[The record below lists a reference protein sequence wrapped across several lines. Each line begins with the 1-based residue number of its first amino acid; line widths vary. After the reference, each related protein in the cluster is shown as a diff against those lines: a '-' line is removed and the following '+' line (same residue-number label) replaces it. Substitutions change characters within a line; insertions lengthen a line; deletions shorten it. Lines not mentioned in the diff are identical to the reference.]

1 MNQILNDVLEKIRP
15 DKKEIEKIAN
25 ISKKLKDKAV
35 RENVEPLIV
44 GSVAKETNLKG
55 ADIDLFIKF
64 NKNIDL
70 KQEGLE
76 IARKILPDGKELYA
90 QHPYLRGEIEG
101 IGLDVVPCYIINDS
115 SNSISAV
122 DRTPFHT
129 KWVNDN
135 IQGKEDEVRL
145 AKQFLKGAGAYGAN
159 AAVGGFSGYLVEIL
173 IIKYG
178 NFKNLVKEISQ
189 WKPPV
194 IIQEIKGVPEAAM
207 MLQDPVDEKRNV
219 SAGVTLKG
227 LGAAILASKAFLN
240 KPTIDFFFPKNKIRK
255 AKGVVTTVSL
265 PHSGGSDETVLP
277 WLQKQ
282 GRKIYNAI
290 SDFEPIAWNA
300 NLNGKCFLVF
310 ETAIIELPKIV
321 PHKGPAPWEDGALDF
336 LQKYPDAS
344 LSGERLEI
352 GKPPRHTNIAGIIQ
366 ELLPDA
372 EVHSGLVDGAQ
383 PVQRVPWLD

>member
-15 DKKEIEKIAN
+15 DKKEKEKIAN

-178 NFKNLVKEISQ
+178 NFKNLIEEISQ

-194 IIQEIKGVPEAAM
+194 IIQKVEGVPEAAM

-227 LGAAILASKAFLN
+227 IGAAILASKAFLN
-240 KPTIDFFFPKNKIRK
+240 KPTIEFFFPKNKIRK
-255 AKGVVTTVSL
+255 AKGIVTTVVL

-300 NLNGKCFLVF
+300 NLTDKCFLVF
-310 ETAIIELPKIV
+310 ETAIVKLPEIV
-321 PHKGPAPWEDGALDF
+321 PHKGPAPWDDGALDF

-352 GKPPRHTNIAGIIQ
+352 GKPPRHSNISEIIQ
-366 ELLPDA
+366 ELIPDA
-372 EVHSGLVDGAQ
+372 KVSLGLVDGAQ

>member
-15 DKKEIEKIAN
+15 DKKEKEKIAN

-178 NFKNLVKEISQ
+178 NFKNLIEEISQ

-194 IIQEIKGVPEAAM
+194 IIQKVEGVPEASM

-227 LGAAILASKAFLN
+227 IGAAILASKAFLN
-240 KPTIDFFFPKNKIRK
+240 KPTIEFFFPKNKIRK
-255 AKGVVTTVSL
+255 AKGIVTTVVL

-300 NLNGKCFLVF
+300 NLTDKCFLVF
-310 ETAIIELPKIV
+310 ETAIVKLPEIV
-321 PHKGPAPWEDGALDF
+321 PHKGPAPWDDGALDF

-352 GKPPRHTNIAGIIQ
+352 GKPPRHSNISEIIQ
-366 ELLPDA
+366 ELIPDA
-372 EVHSGLVDGAQ
+372 KVSLGLVDGAQ

>member
-178 NFKNLVKEISQ
+178 NFKNLIEEISQ

-194 IIQEIKGVPEAAM
+194 IIQKVEGVPEAAM

-227 LGAAILASKAFLN
+227 IGAAILASKAFLN
-240 KPTIDFFFPKNKIRK
+240 KPTIEFFFPKNKIRK
-255 AKGVVTTVSL
+255 AKGIVTTVVL

-300 NLNGKCFLVF
+300 NLTDKCFLVF
-310 ETAIIELPKIV
+310 ETAIVKLPEIV
-321 PHKGPAPWEDGALDF
+321 PHKGPAPWDDGALDF

-352 GKPPRHTNIAGIIQ
+352 GKPPRHSNISEIIQ
-366 ELLPDA
+366 ELIPDA
-372 EVHSGLVDGAQ
+372 KVSLGLADGAQ

>member
-1 MNQILNDVLEKIRP
+1 MKEILNDVIEKIRP
-15 DKKEIEKIAN
+15 DKKEVEKITD
-25 ISKKLKDKAV
+25 ISKKLKDKV
-35 RENVEPLIV
+35 IRENVEPLIV
-44 GSVAKETNLKG
+44 GSVAKGTNLKG

-64 NKNIDL
+64 SKDIDL
-70 KQEGLE
+70 KEKGLE
-76 IARKILPDGKELYA
+76 IARKILPNGKELYA

-101 IGLDVVPCYIINDS
+101 IGLDVVPCYIISDS
-115 SNSISAV
+115 SKSISAV

-129 KWVNDN
+129 EWVNDN

-194 IIQEIKGVPEAAM
+194 IIQKVEGVPEAAM

-227 LGAAILASKAFLN
+227 MGAAILASKAFLD
-240 KPTIDFFFPKNKIRK
+240 KPAIEFFFPKNKIRK
-255 AKGVVTTVSL
+255 AKGIVTTVIL
-265 PHSGGSDETVLP
+265 PHSGGSNETVLP

-290 SDFEPIAWNA
+290 SDFEPIAWNV
-300 NLNGKCFLVF
+300 NLTDKCFLVF
-310 ETAIIELPKIV
+310 ETATIELPEIV
-321 PHKGPAPWEDGALDF
+321 PHKGPAPWDDGALEF

-344 LSGERLEI
+344 LSGDRLEI
-352 GKPPRHTNIAGIIQ
+352 GKPPRHSNISGIIR
-366 ELLPDA
+366 ELLPNA
-372 EVHSGLVDGAQ
+372 EIHSGLIEGAQ

>member
-178 NFKNLVKEISQ
+178 NFKNLIEEISQ

-194 IIQEIKGVPEAAM
+194 IIQKVEGVPEAAM

-227 LGAAILASKAFLN
+227 IGAAILASKAFLN
-240 KPTIDFFFPKNKIRK
+240 KPTIEFFFPKNKIRK
-255 AKGVVTTVSL
+255 AKGIVTTVVL

-300 NLNGKCFLVF
+300 NLTDKCFLVF
-310 ETAIIELPKIV
+310 ETAIVKLPEIV
-321 PHKGPAPWEDGALDF
+321 PHKGPAPWDDGALDF

-352 GKPPRHTNIAGIIQ
+352 GKPPRHSNISEIIQ
-366 ELLPDA
+366 ELIPDA
-372 EVHSGLVDGAQ
+372 KVSLGLVDGAQ

>member
-178 NFKNLVKEISQ
+178 NFKNLIEEISQ

-194 IIQEIKGVPEAAM
+194 IIQKVEGVPEAAM

-227 LGAAILASKAFLN
+227 IGAAILASKAFLN
-240 KPTIDFFFPKNKIRK
+240 KPTIEFFFPKNKIRK
-255 AKGVVTTVSL
+255 AKGIVTTVVL

-300 NLNGKCFLVF
+300 NLTDKCFLVF
-310 ETAIIELPKIV
+310 ETAIVKLPEIV
-321 PHKGPAPWEDGALDF
+321 PHKGPAPWDDGALDF

-352 GKPPRHTNIAGIIQ
+352 GKPPRHSNISEIIQ
-366 ELLPDA
+366 ELIPDA
-372 EVHSGLVDGAQ
+372 KVRPGLVDGAQ

>member
-1 MNQILNDVLEKIRP
+1 MKEILNEVLEKIRP

-70 KQEGLE
+70 KQKGLE

-178 NFKNLVKEISQ
+178 NFKNLIEEISQ

-194 IIQEIKGVPEAAM
+194 IIQKVEGVPEAAM

-227 LGAAILASKAFLN
+227 IGAAILASKAFLN
-240 KPTIDFFFPKNKIRK
+240 KPTIEFFFPIRY
-255 AKGVVTTVSL
+255 T
-265 PHSGGSDETVLP
+265 
-277 WLQKQ
+277 
-282 GRKIYNAI
+282 
-290 SDFEPIAWNA
+290 
-300 NLNGKCFLVF
+300 
-310 ETAIIELPKIV
+310 
-321 PHKGPAPWEDGALDF
+321 
-336 LQKYPDAS
+336 
-344 LSGERLEI
+344 
-352 GKPPRHTNIAGIIQ
+352 
-366 ELLPDA
+366 
-372 EVHSGLVDGAQ
+372 
-383 PVQRVPWLD
+383 

>member
-15 DKKEIEKIAN
+15 DKKEIGKIAN

-178 NFKNLVKEISQ
+178 NFKNLIEEISQ

-194 IIQEIKGVPEAAM
+194 IIQKVEGVPEAAM

-227 LGAAILASKAFLN
+227 IGAAILASKAFLN
-240 KPTIDFFFPKNKIRK
+240 KPTIEFFFPKNKIRK
-255 AKGVVTTVSL
+255 AKGIVTTVVL

-300 NLNGKCFLVF
+300 NLTDKCFLVF
-310 ETAIIELPKIV
+310 ETAIVKLPEIV
-321 PHKGPAPWEDGALDF
+321 PHKGPAPWDDGALDF

-352 GKPPRHTNIAGIIQ
+352 GKPPRHSNISEIIQ
-366 ELLPDA
+366 ELIPDA
-372 EVHSGLVDGAQ
+372 KVSLGLVDGAQ

>member
-1 MNQILNDVLEKIRP
+1 MKEILNEVLEKIRP

-44 GSVAKETNLKG
+44 GSVAKETTLKG

-70 KQEGLE
+70 KQKGLE

-101 IGLDVVPCYIINDS
+101 IGLDVVPCYIIYDS
-115 SNSISAV
+115 ANSISAV

-178 NFKNLVKEISQ
+178 NFKNLIEEISQ

-194 IIQEIKGVPEAAM
+194 IIQKEEGVPEAAM

-227 LGAAILASKAFLN
+227 IGAAILASKAFLN
-240 KPTIDFFFPKNKIRK
+240 KPTIEFFFPKNKIRK
-255 AKGVVTTVSL
+255 AKGIVTTVVL

-300 NLNGKCFLVF
+300 NLTDKCVLVF
-310 ETAIIELPKIV
+310 ETAIVKLREIV
-321 PHKGPAPWEDGALDF
+321 PHKGPAPWDDGALDF

-352 GKPPRHTNIAGIIQ
+352 GKPPRHSNISEIIQ
-366 ELLPDA
+366 ELIPDA
-372 EVHSGLVDGAQ
+372 KVSLGLVDGAQ

>member
-15 DKKEIEKIAN
+15 DKKEIEKIAD
-25 ISKKLKDKAV
+25 ISKKLKDKVV

-44 GSVAKETNLKG
+44 GSVAKGTNLKG

-64 NKNIDL
+64 SKDINL
-70 KQEGLE
+70 KEKGLE
-76 IARKILPDGKELYA
+76 VARKILPNGKELYA
-90 QHPYLRGEIEG
+90 QHPYIRGEIEG
-101 IGLDVVPCYIINDS
+101 IGLDIVPCYIINDS
-115 SNSISAV
+115 SKSISAV

-135 IQGKEDEVRL
+135 IQGKEDEVRI

-240 KPTIDFFFPKNKIRK
+240 KPTTDFFFPKNKIRK
-255 AKGVVTTVSL
+255 AKGIVTTVIL
-265 PHSGGSDETVLP
+265 PHSGGSNETVLP

-300 NLNGKCFLVF
+300 NLNDKCFLVF
-310 ETAIIELPKIV
+310 ETAIIELPEIV

-344 LSGERLEI
+344 LSSERLEI
-352 GKPPRHTNIAGIIQ
+352 GKPPRHSNIAGIIQ

>member
-15 DKKEIEKIAN
+15 DKKEKEKIAN

-70 KQEGLE
+70 KQKGLE

-178 NFKNLVKEISQ
+178 NFKNLIEEISQ

-194 IIQEIKGVPEAAM
+194 IIQKVEGVPEAAM

-227 LGAAILASKAFLN
+227 IGAAILASKAFLN
-240 KPTIDFFFPKNKIRK
+240 KPTIEFFFPKNKIRK
-255 AKGVVTTVSL
+255 AKGIVTTVVL

-300 NLNGKCFLVF
+300 NLTDKCFLVF
-310 ETAIIELPKIV
+310 ETAIVKLPEIV
-321 PHKGPAPWEDGALDF
+321 PHKGPAPWDDGALDF

-352 GKPPRHTNIAGIIQ
+352 GKPPRHSNISEIIQ
-366 ELLPDA
+366 ELIPDA
-372 EVHSGLVDGAQ
+372 KVSLGLVDGAQ

>member
-1 MNQILNDVLEKIRP
+1 MKEILNEVLEKIRP

-178 NFKNLVKEISQ
+178 NFKNLIEEISQ

-194 IIQEIKGVPEAAM
+194 IIQKVEGVPEAAM

-227 LGAAILASKAFLN
+227 IGAAILASKAFLN
-240 KPTIDFFFPKNKIRK
+240 KPTIEFFFPKNKIRK
-255 AKGVVTTVSL
+255 AKGIVTTVVL

-300 NLNGKCFLVF
+300 NLTDKCFLVF
-310 ETAIIELPKIV
+310 ETAIVKLPEIV
-321 PHKGPAPWEDGALDF
+321 PHKGPAPWDDGALDF

-352 GKPPRHTNIAGIIQ
+352 GKPPRHSNISEIIQ
-366 ELLPDA
+366 ELIPDA
-372 EVHSGLVDGAQ
+372 KVSLGLVDGAQ

>member
-1 MNQILNDVLEKIRP
+1 MKEILNEVLEKIRP

-70 KQEGLE
+70 KQKGLE

-178 NFKNLVKEISQ
+178 NFKNLIDEISQ

-194 IIQEIKGVPEAAM
+194 IIQKVEGVPEAAM

-227 LGAAILASKAFLN
+227 IGAAILASKAFLN
-240 KPTIDFFFPKNKIRK
+240 KPTIEFFFPKNKIRK
-255 AKGVVTTVSL
+255 AKGIVTTVVL

-300 NLNGKCFLVF
+300 NLTDKCFLVF
-310 ETAIIELPKIV
+310 ETAIVKLPEIV
-321 PHKGPAPWEDGALDF
+321 PHKGPAPWDDGALDF

-352 GKPPRHTNIAGIIQ
+352 GKPPRHSNISEIIQ
-366 ELLPDA
+366 ELIPDA
-372 EVHSGLVDGAQ
+372 KVSPGLVDGAQ

>member
-1 MNQILNDVLEKIRP
+1 MKEILTEVLEKIRP
-15 DKKEIEKIAN
+15 GENETIKIDKIYSI
-25 ISKKLKDKAV
+25 LKDKV
-35 RENVEPLIV
+35 TEQGLEPLIV
-44 GSVAKETNLKG
+44 GSIAKGTNLKG

-64 NKNIDL
+64 DETINL
-70 KQEGLE
+70 KEEGLKV
-76 IARKILPDGKELYA
+76 ARKILPDGKELYA

-101 IGLDVVPCYIINDS
+101 IGIDVVPCYTIKKS
-115 SNSISAV
+115 SKSISAV

-129 KWVNDN
+129 KWVNEN
-135 IQGKEDEVRL
+135 IAGREDEVRL
-145 AKQFLKGAGAYGAN
+145 TKQFLKGAGAYGAN

-178 NFKNLVKEISQ
+178 NFEELINEISH
-189 WKPPV
+189 WRPPV
-194 IIQEIKGVPEAAM
+194 IIQNVEGAPKAAIMIK
-207 MLQDPVDEKRNV
+207 DPVDEKRNV

-227 LGAAILASKAFLN
+227 LGAAILAAKGFLN
-240 KPTIDFFFPKNKIRK
+240 NPTLEFFFPKNKIRES
-255 AKGVVTTVSL
+255 KGLVTTVVL
-265 PHSGGSDETVLP
+265 PHPGGSEETVLP

-282 GRKIYNAI
+282 GRKINNAI

-300 NLNGKCFLVF
+300 SLGNSCFLVF
-310 ETAIIELPKIV
+310 ETASVELPRIV

-336 LQKYPDAS
+336 LQKYPDAT

-352 GKPPRHTNIAGIIQ
+352 GKPPRHSKIDGIIL

-372 EVHSGLVDGAQ
+372 KIHSGLVDGAQ

>member
-1 MNQILNDVLEKIRP
+1 VNQILNDVLEKIRP
-15 DKKEIEKIAN
+15 DKKEKEKIAN

-178 NFKNLVKEISQ
+178 NFKNLIEEISQ

-194 IIQEIKGVPEAAM
+194 IIQKVEGVPEAAM

-227 LGAAILASKAFLN
+227 IGAAILASKAFLN
-240 KPTIDFFFPKNKIRK
+240 KPTIEFFFPKNKIRK
-255 AKGVVTTVSL
+255 AKGIVTTVVL

-300 NLNGKCFLVF
+300 NLTDKCFLVF
-310 ETAIIELPKIV
+310 ETAIVKLPEIV
-321 PHKGPAPWEDGALDF
+321 PHKGPAPWDDGALDF

-352 GKPPRHTNIAGIIQ
+352 GKPPRHSNISEIIQ
-366 ELLPDA
+366 ELIPDA
-372 EVHSGLVDGAQ
+372 KVSLGLVDGAQ

>member
-1 MNQILNDVLEKIRP
+1 MNQIFNDVLEKIRP
-15 DKKEIEKIAN
+15 DKKEIEKIAD
-25 ISKKLKDKAV
+25 ISQKLKDKVV

-44 GSVAKETNLKG
+44 GSVAKGTNLKG

-64 NKNIDL
+64 NKDVNL
-70 KQEGLE
+70 KERGLE
-76 IARKILPDGKELYA
+76 VARKILPAGKELYA

-101 IGLDVVPCYIINDS
+101 IGLDVVPCYIIEDS

-145 AKQFLKGAGAYGAN
+145 AKQFLTGAGAYGAN

-173 IIKYG
+173 IIRYES
-178 NFKNLVKEISQ
+178 FTNLIKEISQ

-194 IIQEIKGVPEAAM
+194 VIQNVEGAPEAAM
-207 MLQDPVDEKRNV
+207 MLKDPVDERRNV

-255 AKGVVTTVSL
+255 AKGIVTTVTL
-265 PHSGGSDETVLP
+265 PHSGASDETVLP

-300 NLNGKCFLVF
+300 NLGEKCFLVF
-310 ETAIIELPKIV
+310 ETATIELPEIV
-321 PHKGPAPWEDGALDF
+321 PHKGPAPWDDGALDF

-344 LSGERLEI
+344 LSGDRLEI
-352 GKPPRHTNIAGIIQ
+352 GKPPRHSRIDGIIQ

-372 EVHSGLVDGAQ
+372 EIHQGLIDGAQ

>member
-1 MNQILNDVLEKIRP
+1 MKEILNEVLEKIRP

-70 KQEGLE
+70 KQKGLE

-178 NFKNLVKEISQ
+178 NFKNLIEEISQ

-194 IIQEIKGVPEAAM
+194 IIQKVEGVPEAAM

-227 LGAAILASKAFLN
+227 IGAAILASKAFLN
-240 KPTIDFFFPKNKIRK
+240 KPTIEFFFPKNKIRK
-255 AKGVVTTVSL
+255 AKGIVTTVVL

-300 NLNGKCFLVF
+300 NLTDKCFLVF
-310 ETAIIELPKIV
+310 ETAIVKLPEIV
-321 PHKGPAPWEDGALDF
+321 PHKGPAPWDDGALDF

-352 GKPPRHTNIAGIIQ
+352 GKPPRHSNISEIIQ
-366 ELLPDA
+366 ELIPDA
-372 EVHSGLVDGAQ
+372 KVSLGLVDGAQ

>member
-1 MNQILNDVLEKIRP
+1 VNQILNDVLEKIRP

-178 NFKNLVKEISQ
+178 NFKNLIEEISQ

-194 IIQEIKGVPEAAM
+194 IIQKVEGVPEAAM

-227 LGAAILASKAFLN
+227 IGAAILASKAFLN
-240 KPTIDFFFPKNKIRK
+240 KPTIEFFFPKNKIRK
-255 AKGVVTTVSL
+255 AKGIVTTVVL

-300 NLNGKCFLVF
+300 NLTDKCFLVF
-310 ETAIIELPKIV
+310 ETAIVKLPEIV
-321 PHKGPAPWEDGALDF
+321 PHKGPAPWDDGALDF

-352 GKPPRHTNIAGIIQ
+352 GKPPRHSNISEIIQ
-366 ELLPDA
+366 ELIPDA
-372 EVHSGLVDGAQ
+372 KVRPGLVDGAQ

>member
-1 MNQILNDVLEKIRP
+1 MKEILNEVLEKIRP

-70 KQEGLE
+70 KQKGLE

-178 NFKNLVKEISQ
+178 NFKNLIEEISQ

-194 IIQEIKGVPEAAM
+194 IIQKVEGVPEAAM

-227 LGAAILASKAFLN
+227 IGAAILASKAFLN
-240 KPTIDFFFPKNKIRK
+240 KPTIEFFFPKNKIRK
-255 AKGVVTTVSL
+255 AKGIVTTVVL

-300 NLNGKCFLVF
+300 NLTDKCFLVF
-310 ETAIIELPKIV
+310 ETAIVKLPKIV
-321 PHKGPAPWEDGALDF
+321 PHKGPAPWDDGALDF

-352 GKPPRHTNIAGIIQ
+352 GKPPRHSNISEIIQ
-366 ELLPDA
+366 ELIPDA
-372 EVHSGLVDGAQ
+372 KVSPGLVDGAQ

>member
-1 MNQILNDVLEKIRP
+1 MNQLLNDVLEKIRP

-178 NFKNLVKEISQ
+178 NFKNLIEEISQ

-194 IIQEIKGVPEAAM
+194 IIQKVEGVPEAAM

-227 LGAAILASKAFLN
+227 IGAAILASKAFLN
-240 KPTIDFFFPKNKIRK
+240 KPTIEFFFPKNKIRK
-255 AKGVVTTVSL
+255 AKGIVTTVVL

-300 NLNGKCFLVF
+300 NLTDKCFLVF
-310 ETAIIELPKIV
+310 ETAIVKLPEIV
-321 PHKGPAPWEDGALDF
+321 PHKGPAPWDDGALDF

-352 GKPPRHTNIAGIIQ
+352 GKPPRHSNISEIIQ
-366 ELLPDA
+366 ELIPDA
-372 EVHSGLVDGAQ
+372 KVSLGLVDGAQ

>member
-15 DKKEIEKIAN
+15 DKKEKEKIAN

-64 NKNIDL
+64 NKNINL

-178 NFKNLVKEISQ
+178 NFKNLIEEISQ

-194 IIQEIKGVPEAAM
+194 IIQKVGGVPEAAM

-227 LGAAILASKAFLN
+227 IGAAILASKAFLN
-240 KPTIDFFFPKNKIRK
+240 KPTIEFFFPKNKIRK
-255 AKGVVTTVSL
+255 AKGIVTTVVL

-300 NLNGKCFLVF
+300 NLTDKCFLVF
-310 ETAIIELPKIV
+310 ETAIVKLPEIV
-321 PHKGPAPWEDGALDF
+321 PHKGPAPWDDGALDF

-352 GKPPRHTNIAGIIQ
+352 GKPPRHSNISGIIQ
-366 ELLPDA
+366 ELIPDA
-372 EVHSGLVDGAQ
+372 KVRPGLVDGAQ

>member
-1 MNQILNDVLEKIRP
+1 MKEILNEVLEKIRP

-70 KQEGLE
+70 KQKGLE

-178 NFKNLVKEISQ
+178 NFKNLIEEISQ

-194 IIQEIKGVPEAAM
+194 IIQKVEGVPEAAM

-227 LGAAILASKAFLN
+227 IGAAILASKAFLN
-240 KPTIDFFFPKNKIRK
+240 KPTIEFFFPKNKIRK
-255 AKGVVTTVSL
+255 AKGIVTTVVL

-282 GRKIYNAI
+282 GRKIYNAV

-300 NLNGKCFLVF
+300 NLGNSCFLVI
-310 ETAIIELPKIV
+310 ETSMIELPKIV
-321 PHKGPAPWEDGALDF
+321 PHRGPAPWEDGALDF
-336 LQKYPDAS
+336 LQKYPDAT

-352 GKPPRHTNIAGIIQ
+352 GKPPRHSKIDGIIR

-372 EVHSGLVDGAQ
+372 NIHSGLIEGAQ
-383 PVQRVPWLD
+383 AVQRVPWLD

>member
-1 MNQILNDVLEKIRP
+1 MNQLLNDVLEKIRP

-70 KQEGLE
+70 KQKGLE

-178 NFKNLVKEISQ
+178 NFKNLIEEISQ

-194 IIQEIKGVPEAAM
+194 IIQKVEGVPEAAM

-227 LGAAILASKAFLN
+227 IGAAILASKAFLN
-240 KPTIDFFFPKNKIRK
+240 KPTIEFFFPKNKIRK
-255 AKGVVTTVSL
+255 AKGIVTTVVL

-300 NLNGKCFLVF
+300 NLTDKCFLVF
-310 ETAIIELPKIV
+310 ETAIVRLPEIV
-321 PHKGPAPWEDGALDF
+321 PHKGPAPWDDGALDF

-352 GKPPRHTNIAGIIQ
+352 GKPPRHSNISEIIQ
-366 ELLPDA
+366 ELIPDA
-372 EVHSGLVDGAQ
+372 KVSLGLVDGAQ

>member
-1 MNQILNDVLEKIRP
+1 M
-15 DKKEIEKIAN
+15 KKEIEKIAN

-70 KQEGLE
+70 KQKGLE

-178 NFKNLVKEISQ
+178 NFKNLIEEISQ

-194 IIQEIKGVPEAAM
+194 IIQKVEGVPEAAM

-227 LGAAILASKAFLN
+227 IGAAILASKAFLN
-240 KPTIDFFFPKNKIRK
+240 KPTIEFFFPKNKIRK
-255 AKGVVTTVSL
+255 AKGIVTTVVL

-300 NLNGKCFLVF
+300 NLNDKCFLVF
-310 ETAIIELPKIV
+310 ETAVIELPEIV

-344 LSGERLEI
+344 LSSERLEI
-352 GKPPRHTNIAGIIQ
+352 GKPPRHSNIAGIIQ